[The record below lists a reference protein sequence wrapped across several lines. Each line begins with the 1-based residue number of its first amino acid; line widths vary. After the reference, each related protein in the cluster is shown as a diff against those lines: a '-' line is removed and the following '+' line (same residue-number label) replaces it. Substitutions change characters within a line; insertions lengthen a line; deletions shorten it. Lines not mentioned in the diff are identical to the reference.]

1 MFHQRTISILIFVL
15 VAALLF
21 RNGPLALLCT
31 LIVLT
36 AGLATLWSRWSLRRL
51 HYARELSQ
59 TGAFPGDELTLTIA
73 LSNRKLL
80 PLASLRVIEQFP
92 QALEVLDTRTLPSGA
107 SNVHLLQRS
116 TTMRWYEQV
125 IWRYQL
131 RCLRRGAYR
140 IGPVQLLSGD
150 PFGIHQHDEQRE
162 LFTNLL
168 VYPQPLPL
176 AELNL
181 PARHPLGEA
190 RGGRLLYDPLKV
202 VGVREYAPGDPLRT
216 IHWAATART
225 GQLQTR
231 IYERTTSRTLA
242 LFLDLDTFEYY
253 YEGIDP
259 ELVERMI
266 SAVATLAQRGLEL
279 GYAVGLYVNGA
290 PMEQE
295 RLTRLPPGRSP
306 AQLGYVMETLAR
318 LTAYSVTPMVRLL
331 QRSGNDLPVGTTLLL
346 VGSVNS
352 EAMRAAL
359 LRLQAQGREVSWLFM
374 GRGALPNIQ
383 GVSVFR
389 VTSDK

>member
-1 MFHQRTISILIFVL
+1 MFHSRTISILVFVL
-15 VAALLF
+15 IGALLL
-21 RNGPLALLCT
+21 RNAPLALLCL

-51 HYARELSQ
+51 SYERQLSQ
-59 TGAFPGDELTLTIA
+59 SGAFPGDELTLTIA
-73 LSNRKLL
+73 IANRKLL
-80 PLASLRVIEQFP
+80 PLASLRVIDQLP
-92 QALEVLDTRTLPSGA
+92 QAIEVIDTRTIPSGA
-107 SNVHLLQRS
+107 SNVQLLQRS

-125 IWRYQL
+125 VWRYQL
-131 RCLRRGAYR
+131 RCLRRGSFR

-150 PFGIHQHDEQRE
+150 PFGINRHDEERE
-162 LFTNLL
+162 TFTNLL
-168 VYPQPLPL
+168 VYPEPLPL
-176 AELNL
+176 AELHL
-181 PARHPLGEA
+181 PAHHPLGEA
-190 RGGRLLYDPLKV
+190 RGGRLLHDPLKV
-202 VGVREYAPGDPLRT
+202 VGVREYAPGDPLRN

-231 IYERTTSRTLA
+231 MYERTTSRSLA

-253 YEGIDP
+253 YEGVDP
-259 ELVERMI
+259 ALVERMI

-290 PMEQE
+290 PAEHE
-295 RLTRLPPGRSP
+295 RLTRMPPGRSP
-306 AQLGYVMETLAR
+306 AQLGQIMETLAR

-331 QRSGNDLPVGTTLLL
+331 QRSGQDLPVGTTILL

-359 LRLQAQGREVSWLFM
+359 LRLEARGREVSWLFM
-374 GRGALPNIQ
+374 GRGVVPNVP

-389 VTSDK
+389 A